1 MSNIKKRTFDKNK
14 YNEYVAKYIKI
25 SKDMDRTIPY
35 GELKSYDL
43 PDGRWLIV
51 NYPDKTVDTWA
62 KFVAWCGF
70 TSDGLTKEQVINL
83 VLRKA
88 EELNRPL
95 MYNDFRGHG
104 CYNVSFGHI
113 KRHFGTMNEMK
124 EELGLEIVQPPMI
137 KVTQEIFDNNIN
149 LIKEYLE
156 KENRDF
162 ITFTEWGSLKIDNLY
177 SYQSLGRFTK
187 ENYNISLKEYLLT
200 HGIKTGK
207 AGEGL
212 LHKFDDSEIATSQF
226 EYMFSSYLRKIGLVY
241 DVDYF
246 RNVRYSI
253 FCDDYEGTKDCDY
266 VINYNNKTIY
276 VEIAGILGQYKPF
289 YYEDKPITS
298 SKSKEKYRQKL
309 KEKEQ
314 FLIANNLI
322 YFILFPCDLTEENM
336 KQVIE
341 NPTVELRKQ
350 IESFNQTNI
359 DFVNVRKL
367 GKLDYDNPAVV
378 RHTDWE
384 THKKIPVVV

>member
-1 MSNIKKRTFDKNK
+1 M
-14 YNEYVAKYIKI
+14 
-25 SKDMDRTIPY
+25 
-35 GELKSYDL
+35 
-43 PDGRWLIV
+43 
-51 NYPDKTVDTWA
+51 
-62 KFVAWCGF
+62 
-70 TSDGLTKEQVINL
+70 
-83 VLRKA
+83 VL
-88 EELNRPL
+88 
-95 MYNDFRGHG
+95 
-104 CYNVSFGHI
+104 S
-113 KRHFGTMNEMK
+113 
-124 EELGLEIVQPPMI
+124 
-137 KVTQEIFDNNIN
+137 
-149 LIKEYLE
+149 
-156 KENRDF
+156 
-162 ITFTEWGSLKIDNLY
+162 
-177 SYQSLGRFTK
+177 
-187 ENYNISLKEYLLT
+187 
-200 HGIKTGK
+200 
-207 AGEGL
+207 
-212 LHKFDDSEIATSQF
+212 HKFDDSEIATSQF

-314 FLIANNLI
+314 FLITNNLI

-367 GKLDYDNPAVV
+367 GKLDYNNPAVV

-384 THKKIPVVV
+384 THKKIPVIV